1 MHFQQDF
8 RRFVLILVSG
18 TDDDTPSVKG
28 CFWLGYAV
36 FGSIAWVGLIVKRIL
51 ILKNLPLC
59 FIFFCFFNGIF
70 KHFIAMIIQEKTL
83 TDSN

>member
-36 FGSIAWVGLIVKRIL
+36 LGSIAWVRLDVKTNIRI
-51 ILKNLPLC
+51 N
-59 FIFFCFFNGIF
+59 
-70 KHFIAMIIQEKTL
+70 EKVFSLMRIT
-83 TDSN
+83 TF

>member
-36 FGSIAWVGLIVKRIL
+36 FGSITWVKIDVKANIRML
-51 ILKNLPLC
+51 RKN
-59 FIFFCFFNGIF
+59 
-70 KHFIAMIIQEKTL
+70 
-83 TDSN
+83 

>member
-36 FGSIAWVGLIVKRIL
+36 LGSIAWVKMAVKIIKNKIRQGL
-51 ILKNLPLC
+51 
-59 FIFFCFFNGIF
+59 
-70 KHFIAMIIQEKTL
+70 L
-83 TDSN
+83 TSHSDRSNQH